1 MIYSYGDDMKFQDI
15 NSSFKDGYHTTFID
29 LQKPVAFLSK
39 EQINER
45 AQTTL
50 PPVTVAVDKLT
61 TLTQPATPKTVATAT
76 ATIMTPSTTTTT
88 TTTTMTTT
96 TPTTESKPTP
106 PGRPTISTTPAQP
119 STTTQPH
126 NTTSPKCSTSCNCTS
141 KNATVDGEPP
151 PFFY

>member
-76 ATIMTPSTTTTT
+76 ATIMTP
-88 TTTTMTTT
+88 
-96 TPTTESKPTP
+96 
-106 PGRPTISTTPAQP
+106 ISTTPAQP